1 MLDLFR
7 KQKAASKWILG
18 FITGIMALGMVV
30 FFIPA
35 PTAISDA
42 SSSAT
47 IAQVGKTEVSAGDY
61 VATFRRFLKSSN
73 YPKDIEFLKQVGV
86 PRQLLD
92 QLIIQKLLIEEAK
105 SFGLEASDR
114 ELKEKLLTSP
124 LFQQMGGGVN
134 MQVYTR
140 VLQQS
145 GMSVE
150 EFEAD
155 VRNQIL
161 IDKLRHLITDAIVVT
176 PEEAERYYRNSSE
189 KVTIDYVLFDPA
201 EIEKTAAVDEAAL
214 KKYYEDNKKR
224 FMTTEQRRAKF
235 ILVNMNKIRTETR
248 ARDED
253 LRQYYDQNR
262 IRYFAND
269 RTRISQI
276 LFITQGKSP
285 EEVEKIRQKA
295 LEVLAKARAG
305 ADFAQLAKEYSDD
318 AATKGAGGDQGW
330 VDSNTNFFPEVK
342 QVALSLGVGAVSDL
356 VNTRFGLQILKAT
369 DHQAA
374 HTMSFEEAKEQIRP
388 TFLAQKSDREGS
400 ALAEKIYAAVLTK
413 PNDFEGIARQFG
425 AEIRETPLFAVG
437 DAVPEI
443 GSNPDF
449 EKRVFGTALNAIGQ
463 PVRVSPGFVIPN
475 VVEIKPPHTP
485 ELSEIRA
492 RVERGFKNVRG
503 LELAKQKA
511 EAFAKTA
518 AAAKDFSSPAKAGG
532 LKVETSD
539 PFRRNATD
547 KKLGDVRDIS
557 SAAFAMKTGDTSTAL
572 KLGSRF
578 IVFRLKA
585 KEEMKPEE
593 FEKAKAATTEE
604 LLDQKRASAFQ
615 SFQDELLARGLRD
628 GSIKINEK
636 ALNAALNKR
645 LG

>member
-18 FITGIMALGMVV
+18 IITGIMALGMVV

-35 PTAISDA
+35 PTTMSDA

-47 IAQVGKTEVSAGDY
+47 IAQVGKTEVTAADY
-61 VATFRRFLKSSN
+61 VSTFRRFLKSSN

-105 SFGLEASDR
+105 SFGLGASDR

-124 LFQQMGGGVN
+124 LFQQMGGAVN
-134 MQVYTR
+134 MQVYAR

-145 GMSVE
+145 GISVE

-161 IDKLRHLITDAIVVT
+161 VDKLRHLITDAIIVT
-176 PEEAERYYRNSSE
+176 PEEAEQYYRTNNE
-189 KVTIDYVLFDPA
+189 KVTLDYVLFDPV
-201 EIEKTAAVDEAAL
+201 EIEKTTALDEAEL
-214 KKYYEDNKKR
+214 KKYFESNKQR
-224 FMTTEQRRAKF
+224 FMTTEQRRVKY
-235 ILVNMNKIRTETR
+235 ILVNMNKVRTEIR
-248 ARDED
+248 ATDED

-276 LFITQGKSP
+276 LFNTLGKSP

-318 AATKGAGGDQGW
+318 PSTKAAGGDRGW
-330 VDSNTNFFPEVK
+330 IDSNTPFFPELK

-356 VNTRFGLQILKAT
+356 VNTRFGFQILKAT
-369 DHQAA
+369 DHQSA

-388 TFLAQKSDREGS
+388 TFLAQKADREGS
-400 ALAEKIYAAVLTK
+400 ALADQIFAAVSAK
-413 PNDFEGIARQFG
+413 PNDLERIARQFG
-425 AEIRETPLFAVG
+425 AEIREAPLFAVG
-437 DAVPEI
+437 DVVPEI

-449 EKRVFGTALNAIGQ
+449 EKRVFGTALNKIGQ
-463 PVRVSPGFVIPN
+463 PVRVSPGFAVPE

-485 ELSEIRA
+485 ELAEIRA
-492 RVERGFKNVRG
+492 KVESAFRSVKG
-503 LELAKQKA
+503 LEVAKQKA
-511 EAFAKTA
+511 EAFAQKA
-518 AAAKDFSSPAKAGG
+518 ASATDFSTPAKAAG
-532 LKVETSD
+532 LKVETSE

-547 KKLGDVRDIS
+547 KKLGNVMDIS
-557 SAAFAMKTGDTSTAL
+557 TKAFDMKVGETSTAL
-572 KLGSRF
+572 KLGSKF

-585 KEEMKPEE
+585 KEEMKPED
-593 FEKAKAATTEE
+593 FEKARGATLEE
-604 LLDQKRASAFQ
+604 LLEQKRASAFQ

-628 GSIKINEK
+628 GKVKINEK
-636 ALNAALNKR
+636 ALNATLNRR